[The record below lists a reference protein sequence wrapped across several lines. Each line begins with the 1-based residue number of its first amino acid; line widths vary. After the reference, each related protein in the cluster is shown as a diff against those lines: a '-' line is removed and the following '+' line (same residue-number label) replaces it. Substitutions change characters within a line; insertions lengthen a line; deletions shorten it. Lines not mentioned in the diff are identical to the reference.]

1 MKLINEKEIDDFL
14 THYSMDFGF
23 TFINLF
29 AREFRDLN
37 NSYVTTGYI
46 NTALVS
52 QLNRVCN

>member
-46 NTALVS
+46 LT
-52 QLNRVCN
+52 QRW